1 MVTAKESDADHI
13 LGLEVGADDYLVKPV
28 PPRLLMARVK
38 AHLRRAGRI
47 RYTGRT
53 HDANKLVH
61 IMPLYTAFVCE
72 HVDYFREMYGYE
84 QRRATPGQKG
94 RIFAPFRDTWLPRA
108 LRELRA
114 ELSGV
119 PVDKVD
125 ATAYLLKRNQRL
137 NKNAPCMQAIVGWEW
152 TTDDAHGA
160 GVTSA

>member
-1 MVTAKESDADHI
+1 MVTPRDANRLARIQPLYISFVLVH
-13 LGLEVGADDYLVKPV
+13 LAYLRDTYGYRMTPGKTV
-28 PPRLLMARVK
+28 PGVK
-38 AHLRRAGRI
+38 A
-47 RYTGRT
+47 
-53 HDANKLVH
+53 
-61 IMPLYTAFVCE
+61 C
-72 HVDYFREMYGYE
+72 
-84 QRRATPGQKG
+84 
-94 RIFAPFRDTWLPRA
+94 IFAPFRDTWLPRA